1 MKAASIS
8 WVRKLLQGQF
18 LRFAVVGVVGLG
30 VDLAVLHVLA
40 PLLGWYAGRA
50 VSFLAAASAT
60 WWLNRR
66 FTFARRAQAHA
77 TPRSIGREYAR
88 YLVSMLGGAAINYG
102 IYALTLRGVDG
113 AFAPALGVALGSL
126 GGMFANFAAARYLVF
141 GAADRDA
148 AASSSASP
156 AGRAGAEAASSSRM
170 RPLATWPSADRAAL
184 TGVFTDIDDTLTTDG
199 AITPDALRA
208 LADLRTAGLKV
219 VAITGRP
226 VGWSLPFIATW
237 PVDAIVA
244 ENGAVALLPP
254 PPWRPGDSLH
264 PVPPK
269 RYFLRDAT
277 QRAANFARMQRVLER
292 IEREIPGARR
302 ATDSAGRE
310 TDIAI
315 DHSEF
320 AHLDEVAIDAVVALM
335 RAEGLH
341 ATVSSI
347 HVNGWLGDNDKL
359 AGARWIVDALWQQ
372 PLDDAER
379 ERWAYVGDSTNDQL
393 MFEAFPHS
401 IGVANVARFVPKL
414 AHLPRYVTQGE
425 RGAGFAEVARAVL
438 GVR

>member
-1 MKAASIS
+1 MPLIH
-8 WVRKLLQGQF
+8 RLLRGQF

-40 PLLGWYAGRA
+40 PLLGWHAGRV

-66 FTFARRAQAHA
+66 FTFARRARAHA
-77 TPRSIGREYAR
+77 TARSIGREYAR
-88 YLVSMLGGAAINYG
+88 YIVSMLGGAAINYA
-102 IYALTLRGVDG
+102 IYALTLHLLDHPL
-113 AFAPALGVALGSL
+113 APTLGVALGSL

-141 GAADRDA
+141 GAAGGGDDLPATALDGRPGTA
-148 AASSSASP
+148 AASASP
-156 AGRAGAEAASSSRM
+156 SARM
-170 RPLATWPSADRAAL
+170 RPLATWPAAERAAL
-184 TGVFTDIDDTLTTDG
+184 TGVFTDIDDTLTTEG

-208 LADLRTAGLKV
+208 LADLRAAGLKV

-264 PVPPK
+264 PVPPR
-269 RYFLRDAT
+269 RYFLRDAAR
-277 QRAANFARMQRVLER
+277 RAANFARMQRVLER

-320 AHLDEVAIDAVVALM
+320 THLDEAAIDAVVALM
-335 RAEGLH
+335 RSEGLH

-359 AGARWIVDALWQQ
+359 AGARWIVDELWQQ
-372 PLDDAER
+372 PLDTTAER
-379 ERWAYVGDSTNDQL
+379 DRWAYVGDSTNDQL
-393 MFEAFPHS
+393 MFEAFAHS

-414 AHLPRYVTQGE
+414 THLPRYVTQGE
-425 RGAGFAEVARAVL
+425 RGAGFAEVARVVL